1 MNIGERILIITGDG
15 DEREIH
21 GGSRREDVSWTTRRP
36 RDCVTSAK
44 ELTPRCAAELAD
56 VQIPVQVCRSF
67 QTRDFLS
74 TIPSSTQTCQKLELA
89 QQLRSF
95 SKFFSIIYTVVGI
108 FSIDLFA

>member
-21 GGSRREDVSWTTRRP
+21 GGSRREDVGWTTRRP

-67 QTRDFLS
+67 QTRDFLGW
-74 TIPSSTQTCQKLELA
+74 
-89 QQLRSF
+89 RR
-95 SKFFSIIYTVVGI
+95 
-108 FSIDLFA
+108 DLNMSRATRAN